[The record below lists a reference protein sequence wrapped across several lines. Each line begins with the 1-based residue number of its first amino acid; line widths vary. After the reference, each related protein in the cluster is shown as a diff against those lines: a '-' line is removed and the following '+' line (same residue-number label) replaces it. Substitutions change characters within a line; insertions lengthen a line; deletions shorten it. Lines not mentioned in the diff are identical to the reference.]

1 MVNNNKVIMIMTRAR
16 MMNSKVRIILLQ
28 VIIIL
33 LTIDNERKHMVRS
46 RFTIFPE
53 SSKKTA
59 WDCIGFVF
67 IVIQSI
73 MIPFNISF
81 GIKAEGALLI
91 FDTIIDVFFLIDIS
105 KILWFYSFSY

>member
-16 MMNSKVRIILLQ
+16 MMNLKVRIILLQ
-28 VIIIL
+28 VIIIIL
-33 LTIDNERKHMVRS
+33 IIDNERKHMVRS

-67 IVIQSI
+67 IVI
-73 MIPFNISF
+73 
-81 GIKAEGALLI
+81 
-91 FDTIIDVFFLIDIS
+91 
-105 KILWFYSFSY
+105 